1 MKRVIGTL
9 CLLALTTALN
19 LNAQV
24 NPYKDGTPGVTGYR
38 SEVLA
43 EVMIQEDKFVRL
55 AEAIPADKY
64 TWRPGADVRSVAEVF
79 LHVSAANFNLYKMV
93 GTPPP
98 ANVDLKNLE
107 KSTTDK
113 ATVVATLKDSFAHA
127 KKAITAMPDADLEK
141 SVDWFG
147 GKNTQRGILLFIV
160 RHAAEH
166 LGQQIAYTRMVGVVP
181 PWTEDAQKAKAA
193 AAPAK
198 PKQITTVPHLARIG
212 GGRSSGEGDKTRP
225 QLKISMKSTK
235 LLLAIA
241 LFSPTTWSQ
250 SKPETAVA
258 GAWEGTSLCT
268 VPNSPCHDEHVVLHI
283 KADLKDSSKFS
294 IDADKI
300 VNGEEEFMGTLS
312 CVYTAA
318 KSELYCDN
326 PGIGASRSPATRWWE
341 P

>member
-1 MKRVIGTL
+1 MKKASWALSVFV
-9 CLLALTTALN
+9 LAAALH

-64 TWRPGADVRSVAEVF
+64 TWRPGPDVRSISEVF
-79 LHVSAANFNLYKMV
+79 LHVATANYNLYKLV

-98 ANVDLKNLE
+98 SNINLKDFE

-113 ATVVATLKDSFAHA
+113 AKIVATLKDSFAHA
-127 KKAITAMPDADLEK
+127 KKAITAMPDADLDK
-141 SVDWFG
+141 SLDWFG

-198 PKQITTVPHLARIG
+198 PKQ
-212 GGRSSGEGDKTRP
+212 
-225 QLKISMKSTK
+225 
-235 LLLAIA
+235 
-241 LFSPTTWSQ
+241 
-250 SKPETAVA
+250 
-258 GAWEGTSLCT
+258 
-268 VPNSPCHDEHVVLHI
+268 
-283 KADLKDSSKFS
+283 
-294 IDADKI
+294 
-300 VNGEEEFMGTLS
+300 
-312 CVYTAA
+312 
-318 KSELYCDN
+318 
-326 PGIGASRSPATRWWE
+326 
-341 P
+341 